1 MNFKLINVFDADLT
15 NKIFEFCKTSK
26 PLDFCLVS
34 SASIRK
40 NKIIDFIKYLE
51 TEELNYLIVSEK
63 GEEIFISLKKINN
76 NIKMLFIMNISFQH
90 SKINEALD
98 EFNSFLFSQNPDCK
112 YVYSDVSRKFKLKQ
126 YLSWIK
132 RYMKSCKIVV
142 DNDKIIAYWY
152 KQHVE

>member
-1 MNFKLINVFDADLT
+1 MNFKLINQFDADLT

-34 SASIRK
+34 SASIRR

-51 TEELNYLIVSEK
+51 GEQLNYLILSESNEKLFVS
-63 GEEIFISLKKINN
+63 FKKISD
-76 NIKMLFIMNISFQH
+76 NIKILFIMNISFRH
-90 SKINEALD
+90 SKLNEALD
-98 EFNSFLFSQNPDCK
+98 EFNSFLFKENPQCE

-142 DNDKIIAYWY
+142 DNDKIVAYWY

>member
-1 MNFKLINVFDADLT
+1 MNFKLINAFDASLT

-51 TEELNYLIVSEK
+51 TEELNYLIVSER
-63 GEEIFISLKKINN
+63 GEELFISLKKINN
-76 NIKMLFIMNISFQH
+76 NIKILFIMNISFQH

-98 EFNSFLFSQNPDCK
+98 EFNSFLFDQNPNCE
-112 YVYSDVSRKFKLKQ
+112 YIYSDVSRKFKLKQ

-142 DNDKIIAYWY
+142 DNDKIVAYWY